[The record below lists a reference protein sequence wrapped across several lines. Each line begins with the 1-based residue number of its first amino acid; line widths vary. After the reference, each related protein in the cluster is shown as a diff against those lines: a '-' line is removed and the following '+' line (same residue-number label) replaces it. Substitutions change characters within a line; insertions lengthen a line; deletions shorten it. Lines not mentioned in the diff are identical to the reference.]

1 MSDLNL
7 QPVLDLLA
15 KAGEETSEFK
25 KAKAAGTMAM
35 ILFALGLVG
44 LIAGVATNAFGDNSK
59 VGIVCTALASVA
71 GVIAKAMVSMGYSS
85 ARADTKTAAAEMASQ
100 IATVQASTATVPA
113 IKVQ

>member
-7 QPVLDLLA
+7 QPVLDLIS

-44 LIAGVATNAFGDNSK
+44 LIAGVATSAFGDNSK
-59 VGIVCTALASVA
+59 VGIICTALSAVA
-71 GVIAKAMVSMGYSS
+71 GVIAKAMVSMNYST
-85 ARADTKTAAAEMASQ
+85 ARADTKTAAAKMVSDVA
-100 IATVQASTATVPA
+100 AVQSSTATLPA
-113 IKVQ
+113 IKVS